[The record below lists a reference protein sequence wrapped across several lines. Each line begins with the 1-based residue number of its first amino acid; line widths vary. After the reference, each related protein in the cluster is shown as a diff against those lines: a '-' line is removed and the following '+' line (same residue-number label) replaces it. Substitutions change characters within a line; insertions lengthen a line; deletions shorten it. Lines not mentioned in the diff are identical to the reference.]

1 VDILRITKLNEV
13 YIKIHCNTGLAYEL
27 SEYFSFKVPGAEWSP
42 KFKAKVWDGKIR
54 LFNIMSGTLYAG
66 LLYAVEKFCQDR
78 KYEIEYSD
86 DFSATEFSLKEAK
99 KFIDTLNLPDKY
111 KARDYQ
117 LDAFVYAV
125 RNNRA
130 LFLSP
135 TASGKSFIIY
145 LITRYYQHVSKG
157 RCRILIVVPSISLVT
172 QLAGDFADYGMSL
185 DGNVHQ
191 ITGGVDKKTSY
202 PITISTWQSI
212 YKLDKKYFKQF
223 DLVMGDEAHL
233 FKAKSLISILTKC
246 EEAPYRFGFT
256 GTLDGSKT
264 NKLVLEG
271 LFGRV
276 RKVTTTAELIAKG
289 TLSSFKIKAIVLNYP
304 EHIRKE
310 SANKRKIYTEE
321 IDFIVT
327 NPRRN
332 RFIRNLALSL
342 KGNTMVLFQF
352 VDKHGKVLYD
362 MIKSA
367 AGDRNVYY
375 VSGEIEGEDRE
386 LIRKAV
392 EKDKDCIIVASVV
405 FATGVNIVNLQNI
418 IFSSPSKS
426 RIRNLQAIGRVLRK
440 SATSTEAELFDIADD
455 LQWKSR
461 KNHTLKHF
469 IERIQIYSQEKF
481 PYKIYPVKLKDND
494 D

>member
-1 VDILRITKLNEV
+1 M
-13 YIKIHCNTGLAYEL
+13 A
-27 SEYFSFKVPGAEWSP
+27 
-42 KFKAKVWDGKIR
+42 
-54 LFNIMSGTLYAG
+54 GTLYAG
-66 LLYAVEKFCQDR
+66 LLYAVEQFCQDR
-78 KYEIEYSD
+78 KYEIEYVD
-86 DFSATEFSLKEAK
+86 DFSATEFSIKEAD
-99 KFIDTLNLPDKY
+99 KFIQTLNLPAKY

-117 LDAFVYAV
+117 LEAFVHAI
-125 RNNRA
+125 RDRRA

-145 LITRYYQHVSKG
+145 LITRYYQHVSRG
-157 RCRILIVVPSISLVT
+157 RCKCLIIVPTTSLVA
-172 QLAGDFADYGMSL
+172 QLASDFADYGMSI
-185 DGNVHQ
+185 DGSVHQ
-191 ITGGVDKKTSY
+191 ITGGVDKKTTF

-223 DLVMGDEAHL
+223 DLVIGDEAHL

-289 TLSSFKIKAIVLNYP
+289 TLSKFEIKAIVLNYP
-304 EHIRKE
+304 NSVRQMVSKK
-310 SANKRKIYTEE
+310 KRIYSEE
-321 IDFIVT
+321 IDYIVT
-327 NPRRN
+327 NQQRN
-332 RFIRNLALSL
+332 RFIKNLALSL

-352 VDKHGKVLYD
+352 VDKHGKILYD
-362 MIKSA
+362 MIQAA
-367 AGDRNVYY
+367 AGDRKVFY
-375 VSGEIEGEDRE
+375 VSGEIEGADRE
-386 LIRKAV
+386 TIRRAV
-392 EKDKDCIIVASVV
+392 EEEQDCIIVASVV
-405 FATGVNIVNLQNI
+405 FATGVNIVNLRNI
-418 IFSSPSKS
+418 IFASPSKS

-440 SATSTEAELFDIADD
+440 SETSTEAELFDIADD
-455 LQWKSR
+455 LHWKGR

-481 PYKIYPVKLKDND
+481 PYKIYPVKLKDRND
-494 D
+494 S